1 MLNLPFS
8 LFKLFPPELA
18 HVITLKLLKSKPS
31 FLSHTFD
38 DDIKLHQH
46 LWGLDFKNPIGLAA
60 GFDKNAEV
68 VSQLLDL
75 GFGFVEAGTVTPKQ
89 QVGNDKPRVFR
100 LPEDHAIINYLGF
113 NNQGVEFVKK
123 KLERLNINI
132 FSKGIVGINIG
143 KNKDTKNT
151 IEDYCIGLEKLGP
164 LVHYIVINISSPNTP
179 GVRDL
184 QNRGLIDNLVKSLHK
199 IRKNNENIV
208 SKPIL
213 IKIAPDI
220 NDQQARDIAL
230 SSLALD
236 IDGIIIS
243 NSTIDRP
250 STLQSSYQSEV
261 GGLSGKPLFV
271 KSTLML
277 KKMYSLTNGQIPL
290 VGVGGISNGID
301 CYEKIKAGASLLQLY
316 TSLVYQGPSLI
327 TKIKKE
333 LLNCIITDGYKN
345 IKEVVGA
352 NV

>member
-199 IRKNNENIV
+199 IRKNNENLV

>member
-151 IEDYCIGLEKLGP
+151 IEDYCIGLEKLGT

-250 STLQSSYQSEV
+250 STLQSSYKSEV

>member
-123 KLERLNINI
+123 KLDRLNINI

-199 IRKNNENIV
+199 IRKNNENLV

-290 VGVGGISNGID
+290 VGVGGISNGME

>member
-123 KLERLNINI
+123 KLDQLNINI

-199 IRKNNENIV
+199 IRKNNENLV

-301 CYEKIKAGASLLQLY
+301 CYEKIKAGASLIQLY
-316 TSLVYQGPSLI
+316 TSLAYHGPSLI
-327 TKIKKE
+327 PKIKKE

>member
-1 MLNLPFS
+1 MLNLLFS

-46 LWGLDFKNPIGLAA
+46 LWGLDFKNPVGLAA

-199 IRKNNENIV
+199 IRKNNENLV

-220 NDQQARDIAL
+220 NDEQARDIAL

-271 KSTLML
+271 QSTLIL

-301 CYEKIKAGASLLQLY
+301 CYEKIKAGASLLQYILH
-316 TSLVYQGPSLI
+316 
-327 TKIKKE
+327 
-333 LLNCIITDGYKN
+333 
-345 IKEVVGA
+345 
-352 NV
+352 

>member
-75 GFGFVEAGTVTPKQ
+75 GFGFVEAGTVTPIQ

-199 IRKNNENIV
+199 IRKNNENLV

-220 NDQQARDIAL
+220 NDEQARDIAL